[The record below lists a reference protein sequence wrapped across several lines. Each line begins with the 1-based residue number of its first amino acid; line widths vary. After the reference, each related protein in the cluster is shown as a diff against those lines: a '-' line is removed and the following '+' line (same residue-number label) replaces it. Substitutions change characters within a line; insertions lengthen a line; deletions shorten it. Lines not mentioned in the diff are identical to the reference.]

1 MALKSLDTAALLEF
15 FKDGPAAGQVEELL
29 VRAEKAKQRVLIS
42 ALSWGDVYLYAR
54 KQSAATAERLIKE
67 LEVLPIEVVTD
78 DEHLE
83 LAQAAAEF
91 QAEGKVHSIS
101 DAYAA
106 AVAKVR
112 RAELWTI
119 NKALVALKGDI
130 KVHYL
135 SEQ

>member
-1 MALKSLDTAALLEF
+1 MALIALDTATLLEF
-15 FKDGPAAGQVEELL
+15 FKDGPLAGQVEELL
-29 VRAEKAKQRVLIS
+29 VRAEKAKQRILIS
-42 ALSWGDVYLYAR
+42 ALTWGDIYLYAR

-67 LEVLPIEVVTD
+67 LEVLPIEVVAD
-78 DEHLE
+78 DERLE
-83 LAQAAAEF
+83 FAQAAAEF
-91 QAEGKVHSIS
+91 QAEGKIHSIS

-112 RAELWTI
+112 RAELWT
-119 NKALVALKGDI
+119 NSKAMAALKGDI